1 MTTETF
7 AEQIKAARK
16 AAGLTQQGMEDQMQI
31 PRRTVQ
37 DWEKGLMTP
46 PPYVQRLVLNELDRL
61 TVRK

>member
-7 AEQIKAARK
+7 AEQFRAARK

-46 PPYVQRLVLNELDRL
+46 SPYVQRLVLNELDRL
-61 TVRK
+61 KCNK